1 MKDNAAVFIVILI
14 VSVLFF
20 SSSTD
25 STQKDSSD
33 ISNSDV
39 ENSRELA
46 IEEDGRIDF
55 THILSEET
63 YPNLFKVGFLLDN
76 FINIS

>member
-1 MKDNAAVFIVILI
+1 MKDNATVFIVILI
-14 VSVLFF
+14 FSILFF

-39 ENSRELA
+39 ENSKELA
-46 IEEDGRIDF
+46 IEEDGRIDLTLIF
-55 THILSEET
+55 SEDT
-63 YPNLFKVGFLLDN
+63 YPNLFKVEFLLDN
-76 FINIS
+76 FINI